1 MKGKYR
7 KYGRMGMGICALLM
21 KAADGGITVKLGM
34 GILNGGKRSVREV
47 IRMAYFNV
55 CPRCHATLDP
65 GEKCDCEEEERQREE
80 FFMRNIKEVPGT
92 GQLSL
97 RLEREG
103 AGYAEKTVG

>member
-1 MKGKYR
+1 
-7 KYGRMGMGICALLM
+7 MGMEMYVLHM
-21 KAADGGITVKLGM
+21 KAVNGGITVKPVM
-34 GILNGGKRSVREV
+34 EILNGGKRSVREV

-103 AGYAEKTVG
+103 AGYAEKPVG